1 MTEYKNTIAEALNTN
16 KKDFITEYNQ
26 IAYDIEKINQLQLH
40 QKGDIENCL
49 DKILQIQDK
58 ETILTEEINS

>member
-1 MTEYKNTIAEALNTN
+1 METRISNVFSDMTEYKNTIAEALNTN

-40 QKGDIENCL
+40 
-49 DKILQIQDK
+49 
-58 ETILTEEINS
+58 